1 VSEELPSPQ
10 MALKLLSQSGCS
22 SRVIVHCKAVAALA
36 VQIAKACKKKGLNVD
51 IKLVEVGALLHDIG
65 RSKTHGVDHVVRG
78 AEIARS
84 LNLPESVV
92 SIIERHA
99 GGGITIDEAIKLG
112 WPVKSYVPKTL
123 EEKIVT
129 YADKLI
135 EGLRIVPIEQT
146 IKKLSRELGAN
157 HSSVARV
164 KKLHEE
170 FSSLIGDFDADSHIA

>member
-1 VSEELPSPQ
+1 MSKELPSPQ

-22 SRVIVHCKAVAALA
+22 SKVIEHCKAVAALA
-36 VQIAKACKKKGLNVD
+36 VQLAKLCKKKGLNVD

-78 AEIARS
+78 AEIARF
-84 LNLPESVV
+84 LNLPESAV

-99 GGGITIDEAIKLG
+99 GGGITLDEAKKLG
-112 WPVKSYVPKTL
+112 WPIKSYLPNTL
-123 EEKIVT
+123 EERIVT

-135 EGLRIVPIEQT
+135 EGMRRVPVERT
-146 IKKLSRELGAN
+146 IKKLSRDLGKN

-170 FSSLIGDFDADSHIA
+170 LSSLIGDLDADSHIA

>member
-1 VSEELPSPQ
+1 MSEELPSSQ
-10 MALKLLSQSGCS
+10 TALKLLSKSGCS
-22 SRVIVHCKAVAALA
+22 KGVVAHCKAVTALA
-36 VQIAKACKKKGLNVD
+36 TQIAEVCEKKGLNVD
-51 IKLVEVGALLHDIG
+51 LKLVELGALLHDIG
-65 RSKTHGVDHVVRG
+65 RSKTHGVDHVIRG

-99 GGGITIDEAIKLG
+99 GGGITHGEAKKLG
-112 WPVKSYVPKTL
+112 WPIKSYVPNTL

-135 EGLRIVPIEQT
+135 EGRRRVSVNRT
-146 IKKLSRELGAN
+146 VKKLSRELGKN
-157 HSSVARV
+157 HSSVLRV

-170 FSSLIGDFDADSHIA
+170 FSTLIGDLDANNHIT

>member
-1 VSEELPSPQ
+1 MSEELPSPQ

-22 SRVIVHCKAVAALA
+22 SRVIAHCKAVAALA
-36 VQIAKACKKKGLNVD
+36 VQIAKACEKKGLNVD

-99 GGGITIDEAIKLG
+99 GGGITLDEAKKLG
-112 WPVKSYVPKTL
+112 WPIKSYVPNAL

-135 EGLRIVPIEQT
+135 EGLRRVPVERT
-146 IKKLSRELGAN
+146 VKKLSRELGEK

-170 FSSLIGDFDADSHIA
+170 FSSLIGDLDADSHIA